1 MILIYM
7 YSQNTN
13 FPCCCMFT
21 VPSSIQPIQN
31 ETLTEGGNV
40 TLFCNASG
48 IPSPFVSWIKVGSNQ
63 RTNGTELVLK
73 NISRSQA
80 GQYRCEASN
89 LCFSA
94 SESAF
99 IDVQCKSS

>member
-1 MILIYM
+1 
-7 YSQNTN
+7 
-13 FPCCCMFT
+13 MFT

-31 ETLTEGGNV
+31 ETLTEGSNV

-48 IPSPFVSWIKVGSNQ
+48 SPSPFVSWIKAGSNQ
-63 RTNGTELVLK
+63 RTNATELVLT
-73 NISRSQA
+73 NINRSENA
-80 GQYRCEASN
+80 EYRCEASN

-94 SESAF
+94 SESAV

>member
-1 MILIYM
+1 MI
-7 YSQNTN
+7 
-13 FPCCCMFT
+13 T

-40 TLFCNASG
+40 TLSCNASG

-63 RTNGTELVLK
+63 RTNETVLVLT
-73 NISRSQA
+73 NINRSEA
-80 GQYRCEASN
+80 GEYRCEASN

-94 SESAF
+94 SESAV
-99 IDVQCKSS
+99 IDVQCKSCWK